1 MRFDG
6 SGWGVRDTSGPSP
19 DVLRRPDELHGAMTE
34 NETEHAPPR
43 PALRRTTGDDKV
55 IGGVAAGIARSLGI
69 DPILVRVALVV
80 LAIFGGSGLLL
91 YLAGWLFIPVDGRTH
106 SMGEHFF
113 RNHGA
118 IGIAAAVVLGVLVAG
133 SMLAWGFWGDGPGFG
148 GVVLLF
154 LVVAA
159 VVALSRRG
167 DGTSGPSTSLPVPRA
182 APFALPG
189 ATSQAPTVA
198 LPTAQQP
205 PAPKP
210 PREKSVLGRL
220 TIGVLLLLT
229 ETLIALDVVDVINV
243 EAVMVVAVGLAVVAT
258 GLLVGTFVGRSRGL
272 IALGVALV
280 PVLTPLAA
288 IPNDVRWNT
297 GAGAGERAYRVTSQ
311 QDLQPTYE
319 LGVGQITLDLR
330 KLDPSEPLQFDA
342 SVGIGELRVL
352 LPQGVG
358 VSATAD
364 VAVGTINMPGE
375 KPLDGVDVTR
385 TWESTA
391 QTDFSARSLDLTLST
406 GLGQIDV
413 IENTVEVVR

>member
-1 MRFDG
+1 M
-6 SGWGVRDTSGPSP
+6 
-19 DVLRRPDELHGAMTE
+19 
-34 NETEHAPPR
+34 
-43 PALRRTTGDDKV
+43 
-55 IGGVAAGIARSLGI
+55 
-69 DPILVRVALVV
+69 
-80 LAIFGGSGLLL
+80 
-91 YLAGWLFIPVDGRTH
+91 
-106 SMGEHFF
+106 
-113 RNHGA
+113 
-118 IGIAAAVVLGVLVAG
+118 
-133 SMLAWGFWGDGPGFG
+133 
-148 GVVLLF
+148 
-154 LVVAA
+154 
-159 VVALSRRG
+159 
-167 DGTSGPSTSLPVPRA
+167 PRA